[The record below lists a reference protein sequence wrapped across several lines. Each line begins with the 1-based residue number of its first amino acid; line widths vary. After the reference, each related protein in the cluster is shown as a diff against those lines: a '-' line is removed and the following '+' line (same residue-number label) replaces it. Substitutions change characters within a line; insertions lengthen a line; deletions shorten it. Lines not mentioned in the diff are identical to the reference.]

1 MPRNQCLSFV
11 PLNERRHVELELV
24 IGLRDSKGA
33 INTRL
38 TRLWLD
44 ELGPKAALGLAV
56 PLLLERRELPRSS
69 RPHLVC
75 CYPPSAATIGRPVAS
90 VDE

>member
-1 MPRNQCLSFV
+1 MPRGQCLSFV

-33 INTRL
+33 INTRV

-44 ELGPKAALGLAV
+44 ELGPKAALGWCASSAEEKGVAAV
-56 PLLLERRELPRSS
+56 VPAPFGLLLPSVSRNDRSPGCL
-69 RPHLVC
+69 R
-75 CYPPSAATIGRPVAS
+75 G
-90 VDE
+90 